1 METDGGNHNTYG
13 RCIVLRTRARKPVQ
27 VLLLEPSFLHSP
39 LPLWLNTQHSQAGN
53 INRFREGF
61 DQFMAARA
69 AQLFSDHE
77 RLPWLLGE
85 HLHV

>member
-13 RCIVLRTRARKPVQ
+13 RCTGLRTRAVK
-27 VLLLEPSFLHSP
+27 LLLEPSFLHSP
-39 LPLWLNTQHSQAGN
+39 LPLWLNTQYSQAGN

-61 DQFMAARA
+61 DQFMA

-85 HLHV
+85 HLHI